1 MSTIYID
8 EATDSDTTG
17 QGTESQHSKKG
28 ADEEAKKKQ
37 MNLLNERQ
45 RKRAKN
51 GKSVV
56 LTEDTS
62 LPKAIKVVETSVMSF
77 NLTEV
82 CPRRRYHNLLNIDLN
97 QFLSLAGYLQ
107 VVLSGRVNQTYH
119 ALTLTLESTVELIG
133 TLQVV
138 PEGKTAP
145 GGHALIVDHWQ
156 LVGAAPG
163 AEDAFTNR
171 LNETQLVQARLN
183 QRAFELV

>member
-1 MSTIYID
+1 
-8 EATDSDTTG
+8 
-17 QGTESQHSKKG
+17 
-28 ADEEAKKKQ
+28 

-77 NLTEV
+77 NLTE
-82 CPRRRYHNLLNIDLN
+82 
-97 QFLSLAGYLQ
+97 FLSLAGYLQ

-171 LNETQLVQARLN
+171 LNECKRDLIR
-183 QRAFELV
+183 ELSSSYDMRYS